1 MERNKSLETEG
12 GDEVKALVNKLP
24 EYKVPEGKKGTQE
37 SGWEG
42 ELAVQESIPKYTNP
56 VVAKDIVNID
66 RATSH
71 APVSWMHLLKQ
82 KSIMH
87 IFVLQ
92 MTSKSL
98 YIERNFKEKKF
109 NLHKKYKK
117 IDN

>member
-71 APVSWMHLLKQ
+71 APVSWVHVLKQ

-87 IFVLQ
+87 IFILQ

-98 YIERNFKEKKF
+98 YINRKKSQREK
-109 NLHKKYKK
+109 
-117 IDN
+117 I